1 MSDTKINYIYVLKD
15 PLTNELMYVGKTTN
29 PKKRLNQHINNSK
42 KRKTYVNIWVN
53 NLLQSNNKPIM
64 EIIDSCIDN
73 NWVELERKW
82 TELIYLENKKLCN
95 LTYIKDKD
103 TRNPDYSINLTTRKN
118 IKLFE
123 EINFLIKNKKLDP
136 EIVKKFY
143 TPKEYNVYH
152 NEKRNNIRSNKLN
165 SNKFKYIY
173 NQELDGLTD
182 EMKFVRMI
190 LLEYSKKGS
199 CEKYPIIS
207 SHYNNVFK
215 YIKQHKNNIY
225 YREYTSQDFNE
236 MLITIIDNCFI

>member
-1 MSDTKINYIYVLKD
+1 VSDTKINYIYVLKD

-173 NQELDGLTD
+173 N
-182 EMKFVRMI
+182 
-190 LLEYSKKGS
+190 
-199 CEKYPIIS
+199 
-207 SHYNNVFK
+207 
-215 YIKQHKNNIY
+215 KN
-225 YREYTSQDFNE
+225 
-236 MLITIIDNCFI
+236 